1 MDNRGKLRI
10 GMVGGGWRAE
20 FYLRIARALPER
32 FEVSNIYM
40 RDEAKGREVNWV
52 WGVPVTTNWEAFLK
66 QRDFDFVVLSL
77 PRTVTPEY
85 LVRLAAAGIPVL
97 TETPPAVDLSGLYQL
112 YETVGSTAKIQVA
125 EQFLFQPMHAA
136 RLAVARSGLLGEVSH
151 VQVSAGH
158 GYHGISLIRQ
168 LLGVGF
174 EEAEIRGE
182 QISSPLVQGP
192 GRGGWPEVEQIVTSS
207 QTIALLRFGERTAL
221 FDFTYDQYFSPI
233 RRHRVLVRGV
243 RGEIDGTE
251 LRYLRDFRTPV
262 ELQLR
267 RVDAGQ
273 NGSLLGYYHEGVLAG
288 SEWVYVNPFRPGR
301 LTDEEIAIA
310 TSLEKMG
317 QYVHGGPSFYSL
329 AEAAQDQYLS
339 LMMEQAVQS
348 GQTVR
353 TERQPWAIES
363 QKAE

>member
-10 GMVGGGWRAE
+10 GIVGGGWRAE

-40 RDEAKGREVNWV
+40 RDEAKGREVNRV

-97 TETPPAVDLSGLYQL
+97 TETPPAADLTGLYQL

-136 RLAVARSGLLGEVSH
+136 RLAVVRSGLLGEVSH

-174 EEAEIRGE
+174 EAAEIRGE

-243 RGEIDGTE
+243 RGGN
-251 LRYLRDFRTPV
+251 
-262 ELQLR
+262 R
-267 RVDAGQ
+267 RHGASLPSRFPHPGGAAAAAG
-273 NGSLLGYYHEGVLAG
+273 GC
-288 SEWVYVNPFRPGR
+288 RP
-301 LTDEEIAIA
+301 
-310 TSLEKMG
+310 
-317 QYVHGGPSFYSL
+317 
-329 AEAAQDQYLS
+329 
-339 LMMEQAVQS
+339 
-348 GQTVR
+348 
-353 TERQPWAIES
+353 ERQPFGVLPRRRAGRLRMGVREPVP
-363 QKAE
+363 AGTVD